1 MLKMKNENGIT
12 LVVLVVTII
21 VMLIIAGISINM
33 GTDSVNSTRDRKYQ
47 GELEVIQQAC
57 ITEYTRAKKLG
68 YLVEDSETVN
78 PPANFVGTML
88 TYSDI
93 SGIDFGKTVSS
104 DGRSCFLLNGNQ
116 AIIEGN
122 ENYRAY
128 KNYFRVDSK
137 QLEQLGVLDAE
148 DTYIINYYTGEVYN
162 ETKKVSSEGYPLYI
176 ISVDINEYDRNQNNQ
191 KETANFSEDDW

>member
-57 ITEYTRAKKLG
+57 ITEYTRAKDLG
-68 YLVEDSETVN
+68 YLNDTKTV
-78 PPANFVGTML
+78 PANFIGTL
-88 TYSDI
+88 IPESELEYLPN
-93 SGIDFGKTVSS
+93 GNA
-104 DGRSCFLLNGNQ
+104 FLLK
-116 AIIEGN
+116 
-122 ENYRAY
+122 ENVEIKNSEDDNYVAY
-128 KNYFRVDSK
+128 KNYFRVDPK

-162 ETKKVSSEGYPLYI
+162 ETKKVSSEGYPLYV
-176 ISVDINEYDRNQNNQ
+176 ISVDSYDRENDKTTNSD
-191 KETANFSEDDW
+191 FSDW